1 MNRKLYI
8 FWGIA
13 LLAAVLFSGR
23 LLLFSASD
31 NQKSANVEIPA
42 EPTDKEVIVNI
53 EPEMTFSIIA
63 EVIGFDHTLMTGLFV
78 SAQDVYDL
86 SKIKAGK
93 QIKFYFDRETDQFK
107 QMIYQIDTESE
118 LYIDQVGEELIS
130 EVKEIDYEIRIKT
143 IKGSIESSLYQSAVD
158 QDVDIRAI
166 IELADVF
173 AWTID
178 FAMGIRQGDTYKF
191 IYEERYRDGKYIM
204 PGKIIAAI
212 FNNDGQIKEGYYFA
226 EGLDEDDELIE
237 GYYDL
242 EGQSLQKIFLKN
254 PVHFKYISSGYTTGL
269 RYIQAF
275 DISTGHRAI
284 DYAAAAG
291 TPIRAVGDG
300 TIVSAGW
307 NSQGYGNRVSIRH
320 NSVYTTNYAHMQR
333 IYVGYGQ
340 KIKQGDIVGTVGST
354 GLSTGPHLHFEM
366 VKYGTKINPLT
377 VDLPSDKA
385 VAPENMERFQESIL
399 NWKQQLHGQ

>member
-1 MNRKLYI
+1 MSRKLYI

-31 NQKSANVEIPA
+31 SQKSDNVEIPA
-42 EPTDKEVIVNI
+42 EPIDKEVIVNI
-53 EPEMTFSIIA
+53 EPEMTFSIVA
-63 EVIGFDHTLMTGLFV
+63 EVIGLDHTLMTDLFV
-78 SAQDVYDL
+78 SAQEVYDL

-118 LYIDQVGEELIS
+118 LYIDQVGEELVS

-143 IKGSIESSLYQSAVD
+143 IEGSIESSLYQSAVD
-158 QDVDIRAI
+158 QEVDIRAI

-191 IYEERYRDGKYIM
+191 IYEERYRNGEYIM

-212 FNNDGQIKEGYYFA
+212 FNNDGKIKEGYYFA
-226 EGLDEDDELIE
+226 EGLDEDDDLIE

-254 PVHFKYISSGYTTGL
+254 PVHFRYISSSYTTGL
-269 RYIQAF
+269 RYIEAF
-275 DISTGHRAI
+275 NVSTGHRAI

-307 NSQGYGNRVSIRH
+307 NSQGYGNKVSIRH
-320 NSVYTTNYAHMQR
+320 NSVYITNYAHMSR

-340 KIKQGDIVGTVGST
+340 KVKQGDIIGTVGST
-354 GLSTGPHLHFEM
+354 GFSTGPHLHFEM

-399 NWKQQLHGQ
+399 NLKQQLHGQ